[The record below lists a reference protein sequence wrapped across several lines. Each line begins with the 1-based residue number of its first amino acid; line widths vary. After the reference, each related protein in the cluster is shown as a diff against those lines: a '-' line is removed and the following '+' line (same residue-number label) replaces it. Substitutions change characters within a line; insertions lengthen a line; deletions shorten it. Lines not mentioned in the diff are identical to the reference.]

1 MYQEGGIALRT
12 NPVTLPSLIKSV
24 PPLGSSLGTLL
35 TSPVQKLISSQLFTP
50 EHPKRQN
57 K

>member
-24 PPLGSSLGTLL
+24 PPLGSSLGYPFDFPYTE
-35 TSPVQKLISSQLFTP
+35 VDLIPIVYTRTP
-50 EHPKRQN
+50 
-57 K
+57 